1 MHCWQCNTLAAAI
14 FGMGLGMVISLLF
27 TSCVLVGLIGVIL
40 IAVGILLIR
49 KK

>member
-1 MHCWQCNTLAAAI
+1 MQCWQCNTLAAAI
-14 FGMGLGMVISLLF
+14 FGIGLGMVISLLF

-40 IAVGILLIR
+40 IGVGILLAR